1 MRLHADKFK
10 GLPPSSAR
18 QKTPQ
23 REDAGFTLLE
33 LLISMSLLLMIV
45 VILGGAYRLSFRSL
59 EAGEKRIEAIERF
72 RTSMGILTAQ
82 LQSAVPLT
90 YDEDGTKKSYFKGSA
105 ETLRFASGY
114 SVWGENR
121 GTIVVSYRLE
131 SGDDGRW
138 ALYVAEQGIGM
149 EETREVKLFDK
160 MRQFSFSYFGRGVA
174 EEKGRWWT
182 EWTDDTTAPEQVQI
196 AFRRDQQEETFLVP
210 LYARIAIRPI

>member
-1 MRLHADKFK
+1 LRLHAAKFK
-10 GLPPSSAR
+10 GLPPSFAR

-23 REDAGFTLLE
+23 RAEGFTLLE
-33 LLISMSLLLMIV
+33 LLISMSLLLLIV
-45 VILGGAYRLSFRSL
+45 VILGGAYRLGFRSL
-59 EAGEKRIEAIERF
+59 EAGEKKIEAHERF
-72 RTSMGILTAQ
+72 RTSVAILTAQ

-196 AFRRDQQEETFLVP
+196 AFRRDQQEETFRVP
-210 LYARIAIRPI
+210 LYARIATRPI